1 MSRPLARR
9 ARVAPLAKLA
19 ALLVCGVC
27 GSGRAHAVPT
37 VPPGFVVENAVPG
50 SHIEAPVA
58 LAFTPDGRLLVADVP
73 GRVWVIDNGTQLAT
87 PMWSGEQEVLSSG
100 DRGLLGMALDPDFAS
115 NGHIYL
121 LYTAD
126 PDSDGVDDED
136 DAFGRL
142 ARFTVSASDPNVL
155 DPASRMVL
163 LGHSW
168 ADGPASGSD
177 THTVGCLRFAPDGT
191 LLVSVGDGAQW
202 TSADAGGLD
211 PGLFLPGQV
220 DPSQD
225 VGAFRSRQLT
235 SLCGKVLRID
245 PATGLGLPSNP
256 FWDGDPNSA
265 ASRVWARGLRNPF
278 RFHVRPGTG
287 SALAAA
293 GQPGTLFIGDVG
305 WEQWEELN
313 VAASGGLDFG
323 WPCREGLAINA
334 PYVGLEPAGIACAE
348 SPTPPTLRF
357 SHAFADSSAPA
368 GLRGNSITSGVFY
381 DHTQFPAPWQG
392 QCFVAD
398 FYRGWIAV
406 AGFDAANQLTSWSAF
421 ASDMRGPVDLA
432 IEPAT
437 GWLYLASIF
446 DDRIRRIRWA
456 PALDV
461 APAGAT
467 LALSHAHPE
476 PSHDAVEWS
485 MTSPQA
491 TQIRFEVLDVA
502 GRRVHE
508 QRVSLAAGGNTLRWD
523 GRDASGAAVPP
534 GLYLARAHGVVGAAA
549 RRFVRR

>member
-1 MSRPLARR
+1 MIARAARR
-9 ARVAPLAKLA
+9 ARVAPLVIVFACFGA
-19 ALLVCGVC
+19 A
-27 GSGRAHAVPT
+27 AHAVPT
-37 VPPGFVVENAVPG
+37 APPGFVVENAVPG

-73 GRVWVIDNGTQLAT
+73 GRVWVIENGAQLPT

-100 DRGLLGMALDPDFAS
+100 DRGLLGMALDPDFAT
-115 NGHIYL
+115 NGHVYL

-136 DAFGRL
+136 DAYGRL
-142 ARFTVSASDPNVL
+142 ARFTVSASDPNQL
-155 DPASRMVL
+155 DPASRLVL
-163 LGHSW
+163 LGHGW

-220 DPSQD
+220 DPAQD
-225 VGAFRSRQLT
+225 VGAFRARMLS
-235 SLCGKVLRID
+235 SLCGKILRID

-278 RFHVRPGTG
+278 RFHLRPGTG
-287 SALAAA
+287 AASPAA

-305 WEQWEELN
+305 WEQWEELD
-313 VAASGGLDFG
+313 VAPIGGLDFG
-323 WPCREGLAINA
+323 WPCREGMSVNA
-334 PYVGLEPAGIACAE
+334 PYVGLEPVGIACAE
-348 SPTPPTLRF
+348 APTPPTLRF
-357 SHAFADSSAPA
+357 SHAFADSSSPA

-381 DHTQFPAPWQG
+381 DHTQFPAPWRG
-392 QCFVAD
+392 LCFVAD

-406 AGFDAANQLTSWSAF
+406 AGFDAAHQLISWNAF

-432 IEPAT
+432 IEPGT
-437 GWLYLASIF
+437 GWMYVASIF

-456 PALDV
+456 PALAV
-461 APAGAT
+461 APSVSGFG
-467 LALSHAHPE
+467 LSRAQPE
-476 PSHDAVEWS
+476 PSHAAVEWS
-485 MTSPQA
+485 VTSPEASQV
-491 TQIRFEVLDVA
+491 RFEVLDVS
-502 GRRVHE
+502 GRRVHARQVE
-508 QRVSLAAGGNTLRWD
+508 LSAGANALRWD
-523 GRDASGAAVPP
+523 GRDGHGAPVRP
-534 GLYLARAHGVVGAAA
+534 GLYLARVQGVAGSVA